1 MDARFITVGVT
12 ISFDYPM
19 PHLESVA
26 SEEARNSS
34 YESHAYRV
42 DSPRPQFC
50 DLVHLS
56 GWTGPD
62 SNAEKARWVQSPSI
76 RPQALKARRV

>member
-1 MDARFITVGVT
+1 VDARFITVGVT
-12 ISFDYPM
+12 ISFDYSM
-19 PHLESVA
+19 PHLELVA

-50 DLVHLS
+50 DLVHTIVFRLS
-56 GWTGPD
+56 SSVWLRPMQWI
-62 SNAEKARWVQSPSI
+62 RSPVYD
-76 RPQALKARRV
+76 P